1 MPVPERSSWMR
12 WETHGGWYAA
22 CLVVLGALL
31 KFQCSMGVVP
41 LAGVHDSELYLRL
54 ARSILQGNWLGPY
67 DVLTLIRMPVYPQFL
82 AQAMRWGM
90 GLQQAQAFLHP
101 IAALLM
107 IAALRSVGVS
117 AVRVFGF
124 VLLYGLHPAVWMP
137 IRFVATES
145 LALSLV
151 TATIACGIGI
161 LASKR
166 KESRARWGWAV
177 LFGFFFALAF
187 WVREEGVW
195 LLPFGLAL
203 GWTLWVGPSDSAV
216 GWEGLKQVGVR
227 AATGRGVDR
236 GSHFWG
242 RMRPDVWGIGLLCVV
257 CVVVV
262 RCAIVWKNKA
272 QYGVSVTTELS
283 EPGFKAAFG
292 AMTRLDAERHHPYVP
307 ITRKA
312 MKEAADVSPRFG
324 EMYPFLEKQLDGKG
338 WSQYGCAWMGVCG
351 EIAGGWMVWAF
362 RDAASK
368 AGKHADARAAAAF
381 YAEMAEELRSACAA
395 GSVRCT
401 RNPSGNVLAP
411 PLQARDI
418 GRIFFSCGRVL
429 WMTIWM
435 PGLGEGIAAVDA
447 MPKAQDTEQIYAA
460 AFGPE
465 ALAATGGLLFRLGPY
480 LVWVYR
486 GLHLIGCGL
495 IAAWLFRSVLRW
507 RDTSGLGACG
517 ISVRQ
522 AACILLAVVIASRT
536 LLVAYIDAM
545 SFWAQLRYMIYVYP
559 AGIALVMC
567 REKRAD

>member
-1 MPVPERSSWMR
+1 
-12 WETHGGWYAA
+12 
-22 CLVVLGALL
+22 
-31 KFQCSMGVVP
+31 MGIVP
-41 LAGVHDSELYLRL
+41 LAGAYDSELYLRL

-67 DVLTLIRMPVYPQFL
+67 DVLTLIRMPVYPGFV
-82 AQAMRWGM
+82 AQVMRWGM
-90 GLQQAQAFLHP
+90 GLQQAQAFLNLG
-101 IAALLM
+101 AVLLM
-107 IAALRSVGVS
+107 MAALRAAGVS

-145 LALSLV
+145 LALSLL
-151 TATIACGIGI
+151 TATIACGIGM

-177 LFGFFFALAF
+177 LFGFFFAPAF

-203 GWTLWVGPSDSAV
+203 GWALWIEPGHSEKGRKGIQPVDVRIAAGGAV
-216 GWEGLKQVGVR
+216 ARVSR
-227 AATGRGVDR
+227 
-236 GSHFWG
+236 FWR
-242 RMRPDVWGIGLLCVV
+242 RMRPDVWGIGLLCVF
-257 CVVVV
+257 CVVAV
-262 RCAIVWKNKA
+262 RGAIVWKNKVH
-272 QYGVSVTTELS
+272 YGVSVTTELS
-283 EPGFKAAFG
+283 DPGFQAAFG

-312 MKEAADVSPRFG
+312 MKEAAVVSPRFG
-324 EMYPFLEKQLDGKG
+324 EIYPFLEKQLDGKG
-338 WSQYGCAWMGVCG
+338 WSQYGCSWMGVCE

-368 AGKHADARAAAAF
+368 AGKHADAREAAAF
-381 YAEMAEELRSACAA
+381 YAQMAKELRSACAA
-395 GSVRCT
+395 GTVRCSK
-401 RNPSGNVLAP
+401 NPSGNVLAP

-418 GRIFFSCGRVL
+418 GRMFISCGRVL
-429 WMTIWM
+429 WMAIWM
-435 PGLGEGIAAVDA
+435 PGLGEGIAAVDVL
-447 MPKAQDTEQIYAA
+447 PKAPDTERVYAE
-460 AFGPE
+460 AFGPK
-465 ALAATGGLLFRLGPY
+465 ALAATGGWLFRLGPS

-495 IAAWLFRSVLRW
+495 IAAWLFRSVRRW
-507 RDTSGLGACG
+507 RDQCGGVARCG

-522 AACILLAVVIASRT
+522 AACMLLAVVIISRI

-567 REKRAD
+567 REKRSD